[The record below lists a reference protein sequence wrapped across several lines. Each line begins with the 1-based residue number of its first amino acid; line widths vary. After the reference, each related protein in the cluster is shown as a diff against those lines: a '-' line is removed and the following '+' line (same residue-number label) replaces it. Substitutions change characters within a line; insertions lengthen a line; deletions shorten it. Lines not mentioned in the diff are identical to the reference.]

1 MAKYIYWTLAIL
13 GGAVAILA
21 LVAAT
26 RPDDF
31 RVERS
36 INIAASP
43 EKLFPMINEIRVM
56 DTWNPFARQ
65 DGVKSSYSGP
75 AAGPGATNAFSGSG
89 GTGKLVIVESRA
101 PSEVVMRLDM
111 EKPLAGSNRIVFSIA
126 PAGAGKSRVT
136 WEMSGKMHY
145 VAKLIGVVVSMDRMI
160 GGQFEKG
167 LRDLKTIAE
176 KK

>member
-1 MAKYIYWTLAIL
+1 MKYLLWS
-13 GGAVAILA
+13 LA
-21 LVAAT
+21 LLGAAMGVIAIFAAT
-26 RPDDF
+26 RPDEF
-31 RVERS
+31 RVARS
-36 INIAASP
+36 IEIAAP
-43 EKLFPMINEIRVM
+43 REKIFPMINEIRVM
-56 DTWNPFARQ
+56 DTWNPFATQ

-75 AAGPGATNAFSGSG
+75 VAGPGAANAFSGSG
-89 GTGKLVIVESRA
+89 GIGKLVIVESRA

-111 EKPLAGSNRIVFSIA
+111 EKPLAGSNRIVFGIV
-126 PAGAGKSRVT
+126 PASAGNSRVT

>member
-1 MAKYIYWTLAIL
+1 MKYLLWS
-13 GGAVAILA
+13 LA
-21 LVAAT
+21 LLGAAMGVIAIFAAT

-43 EKLFPMINEIRVM
+43 EKIFPMINEIRVM

-75 AAGPGATNAFSGSG
+75 AAGPWATNSFSGSG
-89 GTGKLVIVESRA
+89 GTGKLAIVESSA
-101 PSEVVMRLDM
+101 PSSVIMRLDM
-111 EKPLAGSNRIVFSIA
+111 EKPLAGSNRIVFGVV